1 MNKKY
6 KIAVMGATGVGKT
19 VFFGSYFNLVTNLG
33 RGTRPIMVKS
43 QSSVNRITELI
54 TQLFKK
60 HEVVQGTSERVDF
73 SFSVDSLG
81 MDVELFDIPGGF
93 TQDMDAWVENKILPD
108 LQRADGALFF
118 ISGEDLVKYPERV
131 LKDNLVFARAIS
143 KIREHKSGDLK
154 GRSDVPIWFIFTK
167 GDTIP
172 DVSLDTL
179 KEKNSAL
186 FKAAEKSQDQG
197 NWLEKTAYKKGK
209 YVNAYKSQSIGKW
222 ESPQS
227 VPRDY
232 QPDMV
237 IEPMEDLFEAMVHSR
252 SAHGR
257 TLRKI
262 IAALALTVFAV
273 LEGGVYYYDISQ
285 WRGMQER
292 VDRLRTEGRYEQA
305 LQEVDAFSSPSWLLS
320 FFRAEKK
327 LPTLREELYRAYEA
341 AVYAPIKAALEAVD
355 EEKAPDASPAFLED
369 AEKVKRYLSVAHFA
383 EIQPQHYE
391 QAKRKAWYFNLGRL
405 LNLDSQIQNASPDEL
420 FNAILDSLNYDIP
433 ESWQG
438 NIQARIDSGLRRWVG
453 ILSLDVGPE
462 EFDAYINKAEQLTD
476 HPKLSSDSKDY
487 LNAQKKSWVEK
498 KLDTLIQRAS
508 ALSPEEG
515 VALLER
521 HKSAFGSI
529 DQAKLEDALEKHYA
543 ALVEQALK
551 KDAND
556 ADSLQKLLDRYPAM
570 PSGVRDKLEGRVASI
585 REKQRQEWLGN
596 LHASKNIKEIVGEV
610 LSIEEKDKDNL
621 QQQGIDLLEKRIEM
635 EVENIRSDA
644 SRAVLRKDFSEG
656 KQEAQKALNELREAI
671 LPLKADS
678 LSTLIKEREETLMKD
693 LEGKHLADCRED
705 FTRRRNTRD
714 RRDVAEC
721 RKRLDAFLELWPD
734 STEREEV
741 KKVRDFLNVIQGG
754 VKGKLNVVK
763 GTFSDAKDGYFD
775 FWMKTPDIFVTV
787 SMGDKEIFRTQTVKG
802 DGKTSECKFNEGVEM
817 TWAVDTPQITFK
829 VFDEDLLMNDELI
842 TWQTT
847 PSGFMGY
854 KELQQRTLEGAYYL
868 TIDFKPSVTIPECPW
883 LEGGT
888 K

>member
-1 MNKKY
+1 MVGVNKKY

-33 RGTRPIMVKS
+33 RGSRPIMVKS

-54 TQLFKK
+54 TQLFEK

-118 ISGEDLVKYPERV
+118 ISGEDLVKYPE
-131 LKDNLVFARAIS
+131 KASTDNMVFTNAIS
-143 KIREHKSGDLK
+143 KLREHKSGDLK
-154 GRSDVPIWFIFTK
+154 GRSDVPISFIFTK

-179 KEKNSAL
+179 KEKNAAL

-237 IEPMEDLFEAMVHSR
+237 IEPMEDLFRAMVHSR
-252 SAHGR
+252 LAYGR

-262 IAALALTVFAV
+262 IAALVLAVLAV
-273 LEGGVYYYDISQ
+273 LEGGMYYYDISQ

-292 VDRLRTEGRYEQA
+292 IDRLRTEGRYEQA
-305 LQEVDAFSSPSWLLS
+305 LQEVDAFSSPSWLPS

-341 AVYAPIKAALEAVD
+341 AVYAPIKAALEAID

-369 AEKVKRYLSVAHFA
+369 AEKVKRYLSVTHFA

-420 FNAILDSLNYDIP
+420 FNAVLDCLNCDVP
-433 ESWQG
+433 KSWQE
-438 NIQARIDSGLRRWVG
+438 NIQERIDSSLRRWG
-453 ILSLDVGPE
+453 SILSLDVGPE
-462 EFDAYINKAEQLTD
+462 AFDVYIKKAEQLTD
-476 HPKLSSDSKDY
+476 HPKLSPDSKNY
-487 LNAQKKSWVEK
+487 LNAQKKPWAEK

-521 HKSAFGSI
+521 HKAEFDSTGRK
-529 DQAKLEDALEKHYA
+529 KLENALEKHYA

-551 KDAND
+551 KDADD
-556 ADSLQKLLDRYPAM
+556 AAPLQELLDRYPTM
-570 PSGVRDKLEGRVASI
+570 TSEVKDKLEGRIASI
-585 REKQRQEWLGN
+585 GEKKRQEWLQELN
-596 LHASKNIKEIVGEV
+596 ASKNIKEIVNRITSLGG
-610 LSIEEKDKDNL
+610 KDQDDL
-621 QQQGIDLLEKRIEM
+621 RQQGMSYLQKRIEV
-635 EVENIRSDA
+635 EVENIRSDT
-644 SRAVLRKDFSEG
+644 SRAVQSKDFSEG
-656 KQEAQKALNELREAI
+656 KQGALEALNALRKTI
-671 LPLKADS
+671 LPLNAAP
-678 LSTLIKEREETLMKD
+678 LLTLINEQEKTLMKD
-693 LEGKHLADCRED
+693 LEKKHLDDCRED

-721 RKRLDAFLELWPD
+721 RKRLDAFLELWPN
-734 STEREEV
+734 SAERENVE
-741 KKVRDFLNVIQGG
+741 KVRDFLNVIQGG

-787 SMGDKEIFRTQTVKG
+787 SMGNKEIFRTKTVKG
-802 DGKTSECKFNEGVEM
+802 DEKTSECKFNEGVEM
-817 TWAVDTPQITFK
+817 TWAVDTPQLTFK
-829 VFDEDLLMNDELI
+829 AFDEDLLMDDELKS
-842 TWQTT
+842 WQTI

-883 LEGGT
+883 
-888 K
+888 

>member
-19 VFFGSYFNLVTNLG
+19 VFFGSYFNLVTTLG
-33 RGTRPIMVKS
+33 KGTRPIMVKS

-54 TQLFKK
+54 TQLFEK

-186 FKAAEKSQDQG
+186 FKAAEKSQDHG
-197 NWLEKTAYKKGK
+197 NWLEKSAYKKGK
-209 YVNAYKSQSIGKW
+209 YVNAYKSQSVGKW

-227 VPRDY
+227 VPRNY

-237 IEPMEDLFEAMVHSR
+237 TEPMEDLFEAMVHSR
-252 SAHGR
+252 SAYGR

-262 IAALALTVFAV
+262 IAALALAVFAV
-273 LEGGVYYYDISQ
+273 LEGGMYYYDISQ
-285 WRGMQER
+285 WKGMQER
-292 VDRLRTEGRYEQA
+292 IDRLRLEGRYEQA
-305 LQEVDAFSSPSWLLS
+305 LQEVDAFSSPSWLPS

-327 LPTLREELYRAYEA
+327 LSTLREELYRAYEA
-341 AVYAPIKAALEAVD
+341 AVYAPIKAALEAID
-355 EEKAPDASPAFLED
+355 EEKVPDASPAFLED
-369 AEKVKRYLSVAHFA
+369 AENVKRYLSVTHFA

-391 QAKRKAWYFNLGRL
+391 LAKRKAWYFNLGRL
-405 LNLDSQIQNASPDEL
+405 LNLDSQVQNASPDEM
-420 FNAILDSLNYDIP
+420 FNAILDSLNYDVP
-433 ESWQG
+433 ESWQK
-438 NIQARIDSGLRRWVG
+438 NIQERIDNSLRRWG
-453 ILSLDVGPE
+453 SILSLDVGPE

-476 HPKLSSDSKDY
+476 HPKLSPDSKNY
-487 LNAQKKSWVEK
+487 LNAQKKSWAEK

-508 ALSPEEG
+508 VLSPEEG

-521 HKSAFGSI
+521 HKAEFDSTGWE
-529 DQAKLEDALEKHYA
+529 KLENALEKHYA

-551 KDAND
+551 KDAD
-556 ADSLQKLLDRYPAM
+556 DEDSLQELLDRYPAM
-570 PSGVRDKLEGRVASI
+570 TSEVRDKLEGCIASI
-585 REKQRQEWLGN
+585 GEKKRQKWLRD
-596 LHASKNIKEIVGEV
+596 LHASKNTEEIVNRITSLEG
-610 LSIEEKDKDNL
+610 KDQDDRW
-621 QQQGIDLLEKRIEM
+621 QQGIDLLQKRIKM
-635 EVENIRSDA
+635 ELENIGSEA
-644 SRAVLRKDFSEG
+644 SRAKDFSEG
-656 KQEAQKALNELREAI
+656 KQEAQKALNALRQAI
-671 LPLKADS
+671 LPLDADS
-678 LSTLIKEREETLMKD
+678 LSSWIEEQEKTIMGELEER
-693 LEGKHLADCRED
+693 HLANCRED

-721 RKRLDAFLELWPD
+721 RKRLDAFLELWPN
-734 STEREEV
+734 SAERETV
-741 KKVRDFLNVIQGG
+741 AKVRDFLNVIQGG

-763 GTFSDAKDGYFD
+763 GTFNDVKDMHFD

-787 SMGDKEIFRTQTVKG
+787 SMGNKEIFRTKTVKG
-802 DGKTSECKFNEGVEM
+802 DEKTLECRFNEGVEM
-817 TWAVDTPQITFK
+817 TWAVDTPELTFK
-829 VFDEDLLMNDELI
+829 VFDEDLLVDDELI
-842 TWQTT
+842 TWKTT

-868 TIDFKPSVTIPECPW
+868 TINFTPNVTIPECPW
-883 LEGGT
+883 
-888 K
+888 

>member
-1 MNKKY
+1 MVGVNKKY

-19 VFFGSYFNLVTNLG
+19 VFFGSYFNLVTTLG
-33 RGTRPIMVKS
+33 KGSRPIMVKS
-43 QSSVNRITELI
+43 QSSVNRIAELI
-54 TQLFKK
+54 TQLFEK

-186 FKAAEKSQDQG
+186 FKAAEKSQDHG

-209 YVNAYKSQSIGKW
+209 YVNAYKSQSVGKW

-227 VPRDY
+227 VPRNY

-262 IAALALTVFAV
+262 IAALALSIFAV
-273 LEGGVYYYDISQ
+273 LEGGAYYYDISQ
-285 WRGMQER
+285 WRGIQER

-305 LQEVDAFSSPSWLLS
+305 LQEVDAFSSPSWLPS
-320 FFRAEKK
+320 FIRTEKK
-327 LPTLREELYRAYEA
+327 LPPLREELYRAYESA
-341 AVYAPIKAALEAVD
+341 AYAPIQAALDAVD
-355 EEKAPDASPAFLED
+355 EKKAPDASPAFLED
-369 AEKVKRYLSVAHFA
+369 AEKVKRYLSVTHFA

-391 QAKRKAWYFNLGRL
+391 QAKCKAWYFNLGRL

-420 FNAILDSLNYDIP
+420 FNAILDCLNYDVP
-433 ESWQG
+433 ESWQK
-438 NIQARIDSGLRRWVG
+438 NIQERIDNSLRRWGG

-462 EFDAYINKAEQLTD
+462 EFDAYIKKAEQLTD
-476 HPKLSSDSKDY
+476 HPKLSPDSKNY
-487 LNAQKKSWVEK
+487 LNAQKKSWAEK

-521 HKSAFGSI
+521 HKAEFDST
-529 DQAKLEDALEKHYA
+529 DQVRLEDALEKHYA
-543 ALVEQALK
+543 TLVEQALK
-551 KDAND
+551 KDADD
-556 ADSLQKLLDRYPAM
+556 ADSLQRLLDRYPAM
-570 PSGVRDKLEGRVASI
+570 TSGVRDRLEGRVASI
-585 REKQRQEWLGN
+585 REKQRQEWLRD
-596 LHASKNIKEIVGEV
+596 LHASKNT
-610 LSIEEKDKDNL
+610 EEMVNRITSLGGKDQDDL
-621 QQQGIDLLEKRIEM
+621 RQQGIDLLEKRIEM
-635 EVENIRSDA
+635 EVENIRSDT
-644 SRAVLRKDFSEG
+644 SRAVQRKDFSEG
-656 KQEAQKALNELREAI
+656 KQEAQKALNALRQAI
-671 LPLKADS
+671 QPLNAGSFEIEKQE
-678 LSTLIKEREETLMKD
+678 KEIMDKLEER
-693 LEGKHLADCRED
+693 HLADCRED

-714 RRDVAEC
+714 RREVAEC

-734 STEREEV
+734 SAERENV
-741 KKVRDFLNVIQGG
+741 AKVRDFLNVIQGG

-763 GTFSDAKDGYFD
+763 GIFSGAKDGYFD

-787 SMGDKEIFRTQTVKG
+787 SMGNKEIFRTKTVKG
-802 DGKTSECKFNEGVEM
+802 DEKTSECRFNEGVEM
-817 TWAVDTPQITFK
+817 TWAVDTPELTFK
-829 VFDEDLLMNDELI
+829 VFDEDLLVDDELI
-842 TWQTT
+842 TWKTT

-868 TIDFKPSVTIPECPW
+868 TINFTPNVTIPECPW
-883 LEGGT
+883 
-888 K
+888 

>member
-33 RGTRPIMVKS
+33 RGSRPIMVKS

-54 TQLFKK
+54 TQLFQK

-108 LQRADGALFF
+108 LQQADGALFF

-131 LKDNLVFARAIS
+131 LKDNIVFARAIS
-143 KIREHKSGDLK
+143 EIREHKSGDLK
-154 GRSDVPIWFIFTK
+154 GRSDVPISFIFTK

-222 ESPQS
+222 ESPQD

-262 IAALALTVFAV
+262 IAALALAIFAL
-273 LEGGVYYYDISQ
+273 LEGGTYYFDMSQ
-285 WRGMQER
+285 WNGMQER
-292 VDRLRTEGRYEQA
+292 VRGLEKKELYEQA
-305 LQEVDAFSSPSWLLS
+305 LQKVDAFSSPSWLPAFL
-320 FFRAEKK
+320 RAEKK
-327 LPTLREELYRAYEA
+327 LPALREELYRDYESA
-341 AVYAPIKAALEAVD
+341 LYAPIEAALKAVD
-355 EEKAPDASPAFLED
+355 EEKAPDATPSFLKD
-369 AEKVKRYLSVAHFA
+369 AEKVNHYLSVTHFA
-383 EIQPQHYE
+383 EIQPEHYE
-391 QAKRKAWYFNLGRL
+391 KAKRKAWYFDLGRL
-405 LNLDSQIQNASPDEL
+405 LSLDSQKQDVSQDEL
-420 FNAILDSLNYDIP
+420 FNAVWNCLNCDLPEKWQHDI
-433 ESWQG
+433 QT
-438 NIQARIDSGLRRWVG
+438 RIDSILRRWG
-453 ILSLDVGPE
+453 DTLSLDVGPE
-462 EFDAYINKAEQLTD
+462 EFDTYINKAEQLKG
-476 HPKLSSDSKDY
+476 HPKLSDSSKDY
-487 LNAQKKSWVEK
+487 LNAQKRSWAK
-498 KLDTLIQRAS
+498 KKIETWAREADSLP
-508 ALSPEEG
+508 PEEG
-515 VALLER
+515 VTLLER
-521 HKSAFGSI
+521 HREELDPS
-529 DQAKLEDALEKHYA
+529 DQEKLEDALEKHYA
-543 ALVEQALK
+543 ALAEQALK
-551 KDAND
+551 KDADD
-556 ADSLQKLLDRYPAM
+556 ADSLQALLDRYPAM
-570 PSGVRDKLEGRVASI
+570 TSGVRDKLEGHVASI
-585 REKQRQEWLGN
+585 RERRHQEWLGDLN
-596 LHASKNIKEIVGEV
+596 ASKNIKEMVGRV

-621 QQQGIDLLEKRIEM
+621 QQQGIDYLQKRIER
-635 EVENIRSDA
+635 EVESIRGGA
-644 SRAVLRKDFSEG
+644 SMAVLRKDFFEG
-656 KQEAQKALNELREAI
+656 KQEAQKALNELRQTI

-678 LSTLIKEREETLMKD
+678 LLTLIEEREETLMKD

-741 KKVRDFLNVIQGG
+741 EKVRDFLNVIQGG

-787 SMGDKEIFRTQTVKG
+787 SMGDKEIFRTKTVKG
-802 DGKTSECKFNEGVEM
+802 DEKNSVCNFNEGVEM
-817 TWAVDTPQITFK
+817 TWAVDTPQLTFK
-829 VFDEDLLMNDELI
+829 AFDEDLLMDDELKS
-842 TWQTT
+842 WQTI

-854 KELQQRTLEGAYYL
+854 KKLQHTFEGAYYL
-868 TIDFKPSVTIPECPW
+868 TIDFKPNQTIPDCPW

>member
-19 VFFGSYFNLVTNLG
+19 VFFGSYFNLVTTLG
-33 RGTRPIMVKS
+33 KGTRPIMVKS
-43 QSSVNRITELI
+43 QSSVNRIAELI
-54 TQLFKK
+54 TQLFEK

-197 NWLEKTAYKKGK
+197 NWLEKIAYKKGK
-209 YVNAYKSQSIGKW
+209 YVNAYKSQSVGKW

-227 VPRDY
+227 VPRNY

-262 IAALALTVFAV
+262 IAALALSIFAV
-273 LEGGVYYYDISQ
+273 LEGGMYYYDISQ
-285 WRGMQER
+285 WKGMQER
-292 VDRLRTEGRYEQA
+292 IDRLRLEGRYEQA
-305 LQEVDAFSSPSWLLS
+305 LQEVEAFSSPSWLPS

-327 LPTLREELYRAYEA
+327 LPPLREELYQAYEA
-341 AVYAPIKAALEAVD
+341 AVYAPIQAALEAVD
-355 EEKAPDASPAFLED
+355 EEKVPDASPAFLED
-369 AEKVKRYLSVAHFA
+369 AEKVKRYLSVTHFA

-420 FNAILDSLNYDIP
+420 FNTILDSLNYDVP
-433 ESWQG
+433 GSWQG
-438 NIQARIDSGLRRWVG
+438 NIQARIDSGLRRWG
-453 ILSLDVGPE
+453 SILSLDVGPE

-476 HPKLSSDSKDY
+476 HPKLSPDSKNY
-487 LNAQKKSWVEK
+487 LNAQKKSWAEK

-521 HKSAFGSI
+521 HKAEFDST
-529 DQAKLEDALEKHYA
+529 DQVRLEDALEKHYA
-543 ALVEQALK
+543 TLVEQALK
-551 KDAND
+551 KDAD
-556 ADSLQKLLDRYPAM
+556 DTDSLQRLLDRYPAM
-570 PSGVRDKLEGRVASI
+570 TSGVRDRLEGRVASI
-585 REKQRQEWLGN
+585 REKQRQEWLRD
-596 LHASKNIKEIVGEV
+596 LHASKNT
-610 LSIEEKDKDNL
+610 EEMVNRITSLGGKDQDDL
-621 QQQGIDLLEKRIEM
+621 RQQGIDLLEKRIEM

-644 SRAVLRKDFSEG
+644 SRAFLSKDFSEG
-656 KQEAQKALNELREAI
+656 KQEAQKALNALRQAI
-671 LPLKADS
+671 LPLDADS
-678 LSTLIKEREETLMKD
+678 LSSWIEEQEKTIMGE
-693 LEGKHLADCRED
+693 LEEKHLADCRED

-721 RKRLDAFLELWPD
+721 RKRLDAFLELWPN
-734 STEREEV
+734 SAERENVE
-741 KKVRDFLNVIQGG
+741 KVRDFLNVIQGG

-775 FWMKTPDIFVTV
+775 FGMKTPDIFVMV
-787 SMGDKEIFRTQTVKG
+787 SIGDKDIFRTKTVKG

-817 TWAVDTPQITFK
+817 TWAVDTPQLTFK
-829 VFDEDLLMNDELI
+829 VFDEDLLVDDELI
-842 TWQTT
+842 TWKTT

-883 LEGGT
+883 
-888 K
+888 

>member
-33 RGTRPIMVKS
+33 RGSRPIMVKS

-54 TQLFKK
+54 TQLFQK

-108 LQRADGALFF
+108 LQQADGALFF

-131 LKDNLVFARAIS
+131 LKDNIVFARAIS
-143 KIREHKSGDLK
+143 EIREHKSGDLK
-154 GRSDVPIWFIFTK
+154 GRSDVPISFIFTK

-186 FKAAEKSQDQG
+186 FKAAEKSQDHG

-222 ESPQS
+222 ESPQD

-262 IAALALTVFAV
+262 IAALALAIFAL
-273 LEGGVYYYDISQ
+273 LEGGTYYFDMSQ
-285 WRGMQER
+285 WNGMQER
-292 VDRLRTEGRYEQA
+292 VRGLEKKELYEQA
-305 LQEVDAFSSPSWLLS
+305 LQKVDAFSSPSWLPAFL
-320 FFRAEKK
+320 RAEKK
-327 LPTLREELYRAYEA
+327 LPALREELYRDYESA
-341 AVYAPIKAALEAVD
+341 LYAPIEAALKAVD
-355 EEKAPDASPAFLED
+355 EEKAPDATPSFLKD
-369 AEKVKRYLSVAHFA
+369 AEKVNHYLSVTHFA
-383 EIQPQHYE
+383 EIQPEHYE
-391 QAKRKAWYFNLGRL
+391 KAKRKAWYFDLGRL
-405 LNLDSQIQNASPDEL
+405 LSLDSQKQDVSQDEL
-420 FNAILDSLNYDIP
+420 FNAVWNCLNCDLPEKWQHDI
-433 ESWQG
+433 QT
-438 NIQARIDSGLRRWVG
+438 RIDSILRRWG
-453 ILSLDVGPE
+453 DTLSLDVGPE
-462 EFDAYINKAEQLTD
+462 EFDTYINKAEQLKG
-476 HPKLSSDSKDY
+476 HPKLSDSSKDY
-487 LNAQKKSWVEK
+487 LNAQKKSWAK
-498 KLDTLIQRAS
+498 KKIETWAREADSLP
-508 ALSPEEG
+508 PEEG
-515 VALLER
+515 VTLLER
-521 HKSAFGSI
+521 HREELDPS
-529 DQAKLEDALEKHYA
+529 DQEKLEDALEKHYA
-543 ALVEQALK
+543 ALAEQALK
-551 KDAND
+551 KDADD
-556 ADSLQKLLDRYPAM
+556 ADSLQALLDRYPAM
-570 PSGVRDKLEGRVASI
+570 TSGVRDKLEGHVASI
-585 REKQRQEWLGN
+585 RERRHQEWLGDLN
-596 LHASKNIKEIVGEV
+596 ASKNIKEMVGRV

-621 QQQGIDLLEKRIEM
+621 QQQGIDYLQKRIER
-635 EVENIRSDA
+635 EVESIRGGA
-644 SRAVLRKDFSEG
+644 SMAVLRKDFFEG
-656 KQEAQKALNELREAI
+656 KQEAQKALNELRQTI

-678 LSTLIKEREETLMKD
+678 LLTLIEEREETLMKD

-741 KKVRDFLNVIQGG
+741 EKVRDFLNVIQGG

-763 GTFSDAKDGYFD
+763 GTFSDAKDGYF
-775 FWMKTPDIFVTV
+775 MGTPDIFVTV
-787 SMGDKEIFRTQTVKG
+787 SMGDKEIFRTKTVKG
-802 DGKTSECKFNEGVEM
+802 DEKNSVCNFNEGVEM
-817 TWAVDTPQITFK
+817 TWAVDTPQLTFK
-829 VFDEDLLMNDELI
+829 AFDEDLLMDDELKS
-842 TWQTT
+842 WQTI

-854 KELQQRTLEGAYYL
+854 KKLQHTFEGAYYL
-868 TIDFKPSVTIPECPW
+868 TIDFKPNQTIPDCPW

>member
-33 RGTRPIMVKS
+33 RGSRPIMVKS

-54 TQLFKK
+54 TQLFQK
-60 HEVVQGTSERVDF
+60 HEVVQGTSERGDF

-108 LQRADGALFF
+108 LQQADGALFF

-131 LKDNLVFARAIS
+131 LKDNIVFARAIS
-143 KIREHKSGDLK
+143 EIREHKSGDLK
-154 GRSDVPIWFIFTK
+154 GRSDVPISFIFTK

-186 FKAAEKSQDQG
+186 FKAAEKSQDHG

-222 ESPQS
+222 ESPQD

-262 IAALALTVFAV
+262 IAALALAIFAL
-273 LEGGVYYYDISQ
+273 LEGGTYYFDMSQ
-285 WRGMQER
+285 WNGMQER
-292 VDRLRTEGRYEQA
+292 VRGLEKKELYEQA
-305 LQEVDAFSSPSWLLS
+305 LQKVDAFSTPSWLPAFL
-320 FFRAEKK
+320 RAEKK
-327 LPTLREELYRAYEA
+327 LPALREELYRDYESA
-341 AVYAPIKAALEAVD
+341 LYAPIEAALKAVD
-355 EEKAPDASPAFLED
+355 EEKAPDATPSFLKD
-369 AEKVKRYLSVAHFA
+369 AEKVNHYLSVTHFA
-383 EIQPQHYE
+383 EIQPEHYE
-391 QAKRKAWYFNLGRL
+391 KAKRKAWYFDLGRL
-405 LNLDSQIQNASPDEL
+405 LSLDSQKQDVSQDEL
-420 FNAILDSLNYDIP
+420 FNAVWNCLNCDLPEKWQHDI
-433 ESWQG
+433 QT
-438 NIQARIDSGLRRWVG
+438 RIDSILRRWG
-453 ILSLDVGPE
+453 DTLSLDVGPE
-462 EFDAYINKAEQLTD
+462 EFDTYINKAEQLKG
-476 HPKLSSDSKDY
+476 HPKLSDSSKDY
-487 LNAQKKSWVEK
+487 LNAQKKSWAK
-498 KLDTLIQRAS
+498 KKIETWAREADSLP
-508 ALSPEEG
+508 PEEG
-515 VALLER
+515 VTLLER
-521 HKSAFGSI
+521 HREELDPS
-529 DQAKLEDALEKHYA
+529 DQEKLEDALEKHYA
-543 ALVEQALK
+543 ALAEQALK
-551 KDAND
+551 KDADD
-556 ADSLQKLLDRYPAM
+556 ADSLQALLDRYPAM
-570 PSGVRDKLEGRVASI
+570 TSGVRDKLEGHVASI
-585 REKQRQEWLGN
+585 RERRHQEWLGDLN
-596 LHASKNIKEIVGEV
+596 ASKNIKEMVGRV

-621 QQQGIDLLEKRIEM
+621 QQQGIDYLQKRIER
-635 EVENIRSDA
+635 EVESIRGGA
-644 SRAVLRKDFSEG
+644 SMAVLRKDFFEG
-656 KQEAQKALNELREAI
+656 KQEAQKALNELRQTI

-678 LSTLIKEREETLMKD
+678 LLTLIEEREETLMKD

-741 KKVRDFLNVIQGG
+741 EKVRDFLNVIQGG

-763 GTFSDAKDGYFD
+763 GTFSDAKDGYF
-775 FWMKTPDIFVTV
+775 MGTPDIFVTV
-787 SMGDKEIFRTQTVKG
+787 SMGDKEIFRTKTVKG
-802 DGKTSECKFNEGVEM
+802 DEKNSVCNFNEGVEM
-817 TWAVDTPQITFK
+817 TWAVDTPQLTFK
-829 VFDEDLLMNDELI
+829 AFDEDLLMDDELKS
-842 TWQTT
+842 WQTI

-854 KELQQRTLEGAYYL
+854 KKLQHTFEGAYYL
-868 TIDFKPSVTIPECPW
+868 TIDFKPNQTIPDCPW

>member
-33 RGTRPIMVKS
+33 RGSRPIMVKS

-54 TQLFKK
+54 TQLFQK
-60 HEVVQGTSERVDF
+60 HEVVQGTSERGDF

-108 LQRADGALFF
+108 LQQADGALFF

-131 LKDNLVFARAIS
+131 LKDNIVFARAIS
-143 KIREHKSGDLK
+143 EIREHKSGDLK
-154 GRSDVPIWFIFTK
+154 GRSDVPISFIFTK

-186 FKAAEKSQDQG
+186 FKAAEKSQDHG

-222 ESPQS
+222 ESPQD

-262 IAALALTVFAV
+262 IAALALAIFAL
-273 LEGGVYYYDISQ
+273 LEGGTYYFDMSQ
-285 WRGMQER
+285 WNGMQER
-292 VDRLRTEGRYEQA
+292 VRGLEKKELYEQA
-305 LQEVDAFSSPSWLLS
+305 LQKVDAFSSPSWLPAFL
-320 FFRAEKK
+320 RAEKK
-327 LPTLREELYRAYEA
+327 LPALREELYRDYESA
-341 AVYAPIKAALEAVD
+341 LYAPIEAALKAVD
-355 EEKAPDASPAFLED
+355 EEKAPDATHSFLKD
-369 AEKVKRYLSVAHFA
+369 AEKVNHYLSVTHFA
-383 EIQPQHYE
+383 EIQPEHYE
-391 QAKRKAWYFNLGRL
+391 KAKRKAWYFDLGRL
-405 LNLDSQIQNASPDEL
+405 LSLDSQKQDVSQDEL
-420 FNAILDSLNYDIP
+420 FNAVWNCLNCDLPEKWQHDI
-433 ESWQG
+433 QT
-438 NIQARIDSGLRRWVG
+438 RIDSILRRWG
-453 ILSLDVGPE
+453 DTLSLDVGPE
-462 EFDAYINKAEQLTD
+462 EFDTYINKAEQLKG
-476 HPKLSSDSKDY
+476 HPKLSGSSKDY
-487 LNAQKKSWVEK
+487 LNAQKKSWAK
-498 KLDTLIQRAS
+498 KKIETWAREADSLP
-508 ALSPEEG
+508 PEEG
-515 VALLER
+515 VTLLER
-521 HKSAFGSI
+521 HREELDPS
-529 DQAKLEDALEKHYA
+529 DQEKLEDALEKHYA
-543 ALVEQALK
+543 ALAEQALK
-551 KDAND
+551 KDADD
-556 ADSLQKLLDRYPAM
+556 ADSLQALLDRYPAM
-570 PSGVRDKLEGRVASI
+570 TSGVRDKLEGHVASI
-585 REKQRQEWLGN
+585 RERRHQEWLGDLN
-596 LHASKNIKEIVGEV
+596 ASKNIKEMVGRV

-621 QQQGIDLLEKRIEM
+621 QQQGIDYLQKRIER
-635 EVENIRSDA
+635 EVESIRGGA
-644 SRAVLRKDFSEG
+644 SMAVLRKDFFEG
-656 KQEAQKALNELREAI
+656 KQEAQKALNELRQTI

-678 LSTLIKEREETLMKD
+678 LLTLIEEREETLMKD

-741 KKVRDFLNVIQGG
+741 EKVRDFLNVIQGG

-787 SMGDKEIFRTQTVKG
+787 SMGDKEIFRTKTVKG
-802 DGKTSECKFNEGVEM
+802 DEKNSVCNFNEGVEM
-817 TWAVDTPQITFK
+817 TWAVDTPQLTFK
-829 VFDEDLLMNDELI
+829 AFDEDLLMDDELKS
-842 TWQTT
+842 WQTI

-854 KELQQRTLEGAYYL
+854 KKLQHTFEGAYYL
-868 TIDFKPSVTIPECPW
+868 TIDFKPNQTIPDCPW